1 MKKFRFLYLL
11 LLAGA
16 PFMLQAQSARFQGTA
31 SYTIDFTKVSAQL
44 SIDEIVNIHLGK
56 TTGPLKVQLY
66 LCNDAYDGGSIKGYA
81 CGEAAVSEG
90 ITGIDSISKIHTEVG
105 FTQPPNGSYYPVIL
119 LFEKT
124 KSEEFIIDYITFEAV
139 QISKKSTGT
148 LTSAPL

>member
-1 MKKFRFLYLL
+1 MKNFRLLYLL

-16 PFMLQAQSARFQGTA
+16 PFMMQAQSARFQGAA
-31 SYTIDFTKVSAQL
+31 SYTIDLTKVSANL
-44 SIDEIVNIHLGK
+44 SIDEIVNNNLGK

-66 LCNDAYDGGSIKGYA
+66 LCNEAYDGGAIKGYA

-90 ITGIDSISKIHTEVG
+90 ITGIDSISQVQKEVS

-124 KSEEFIIDYITFEAV
+124 KSGDFIIDYITFEAI
-139 QISKKSTGT
+139 QITKKSTGK
-148 LTSAPL
+148 LTSSPL